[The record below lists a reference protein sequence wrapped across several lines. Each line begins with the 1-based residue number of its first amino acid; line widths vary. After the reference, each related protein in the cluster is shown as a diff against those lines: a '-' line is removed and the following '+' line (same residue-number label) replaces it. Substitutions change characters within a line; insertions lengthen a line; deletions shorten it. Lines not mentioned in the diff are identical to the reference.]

1 MPGYLIAA
9 GNIICLAAASKDL
22 HILSTFKKAE
32 KPECNVKPL
41 WKYYAMLGHA
51 QVSPMLFHQIIQFVL
66 REYALCFMILV
77 SIRVALLCIASLCIE
92 LLCKLSYPSSC
103 PPHYPCTCFS
113 FVKSSQASRLVHKER
128 GFGLILVGLV
138 FYRLLSSFNWRQFR
152 NQTSDSM
159 DRWKSR
165 GRKNQRRVEK
175 RREEN
180 KKEDQRRERVRRKN
194 MQVRE

>member
-9 GNIICLAAASKDL
+9 GNIICLVAVSKDL

-77 SIRVALLCIASLCIE
+77 SIRVALLCIALLCIE

-113 FVKSSQASRLVHKER
+113 VVKSSQASRLVRKER

-138 FYRLLSSFNWRQFR
+138 FYVFYHRLIEGSLEIKLPTVWI
-152 NQTSDSM
+152 DG
-159 DRWKSR
+159 KAEV
-165 GRKNQRRVEK
+165 GRI
-175 RREEN
+175 REE
-180 KKEDQRRERVRRKN
+180 
-194 MQVRE
+194 